1 MAEEPERQAQ
11 GADLVIPAL
20 ALAFSLYFFVS
31 IADLAWEAKANGVL
45 IGAVLVGLCLI
56 QVVRIAVRVARARA
70 TLAFDTLIHPRE
82 AIRPRLGILAV
93 TALFIGTMPWLGL
106 TLGMLV
112 WMAAGL
118 YVMGVR
124 KPMRLA
130 VISGSAA
137 AIAYLMFILVLRA
150 EFPHGPI
157 ERGITAI
164 VAATRS

>member
-1 MAEEPERQAQ
+1 MAEEPEKQAQ

-31 IADLAWEAKANGVL
+31 ITDLAWEAKANGVL

-56 QVVRIAVRVARARA
+56 QIVRIALRVSRARA

-124 KPMRLA
+124 KPARIAL
-130 VISGSAA
+130 ISGAAA

-164 VAATRS
+164 VAATRA

>member
-1 MAEEPERQAQ
+1 VAEEPEKQAH

-20 ALAFSLYFFVS
+20 AFAFSLYFFFS
-31 IADLAWEAKANGVL
+31 IADLTWEAMANGVL
-45 IGAVLVGLCLI
+45 IGSVLAGLCLI
-56 QVVRIAVRVARARA
+56 QVVRIAMRVASARA
-70 TLAFDTLIHPRE
+70 TLAFDALVQPRE
-82 AIRPRLGILAV
+82 AIRSRLGILAV

-124 KPMRLA
+124 KPARLA
-130 VISGSAA
+130 VISATAA
-137 AIAYLMFILVLRA
+137 AIVYLMFILVLRA